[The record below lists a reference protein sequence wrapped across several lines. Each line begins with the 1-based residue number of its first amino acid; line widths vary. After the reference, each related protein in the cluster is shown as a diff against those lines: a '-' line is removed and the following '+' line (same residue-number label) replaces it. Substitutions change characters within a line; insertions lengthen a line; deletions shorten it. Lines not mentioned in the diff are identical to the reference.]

1 MEAIKSEPT
10 KGVFNTAQV
19 FNSPL
24 MHAELSCLK
33 MELQED
39 LNMSYSTEIIC
50 SNFALKQFCEP

>member
-50 SNFALKQFCEP
+50 SNFA